1 MLFNSFDFGFFL
13 VIVYLAYWALGTQR
27 RKAQNVLLLI
37 ASYTFYGLWDWR
49 FLGLLAL
56 SSLIDFIAGRAI
68 AGTQKRSTQKL
79 WLWGSII
86 WNLGVLFTFKYFNF
100 FIDSFE
106 GLFGMEVGSGYTFWN
121 VAIPLGLSFYTFQTM
136 SYTIDVFQNHRPGV
150 ESKFKPTKNILEFL
164 CFVSFF
170 PQLVAGPIEKARH
183 LLPQFEKKRQF
194 NLQTSKE
201 GLRQILWGLFKKI
214 IVAEKL
220 GIAVSMVFNNP
231 EGFNS
236 ITLVFALVLF
246 CFQVY
251 CDFSGY
257 TDIALGTAKLFGF
270 KLSKNFNLPYLSKSI
285 SELWQRWH
293 ITLTRWFTDYV
304 YIPVVRSRKRISP
317 TKRTFGILVTFTL
330 VGLWHGAN
338 WTFIFFGILS
348 AVVLVLERIPIFK
361 TRGRKDGN
369 TKTLKQKLQTAP
381 RILSM
386 GYVFVIFTLLALLFR
401 AQDMTQVFVFL
412 KRIFSFTMEGAFTTL
427 IGYKLFYLAFIL
439 IAEIVTRSSDF
450 PLQSLE
456 LKIPRLFRWVV
467 YYTLIVFIIRYA
479 EPKEAFIYFQF

>member
-1 MLFNSFDFGFFL
+1 VLFNSFDFGFFL
-13 VIVYLAYWALGTQR
+13 VIVYLAYWIIGTDR
-27 RKAQNVLLLI
+27 RNAQNVLLLI

-49 FLGLLAL
+49 FLGLLIM
-56 SSLIDFIAGRAI
+56 SSLIDFIAARAI
-68 AGTQKRSTQKL
+68 AISRKRSRQKL
-79 WLWGSII
+79 FLWLSIA
-86 WNLGVLFTFKYFNF
+86 WNLGVLFSFKYFNF

-106 GLFGMEVGSGYTFWN
+106 SLFGIEAASGYTFWN

-136 SYTIDVFQNHRPGV
+136 SYTIDVFQSHRS
-150 ESKFKPTKNILEFL
+150 SKGSAAQPTKNLLEFL

-170 PQLVAGPIEKARH
+170 PQLVAGPIEKSRH
-183 LLPQFEKKRQF
+183 LLPQFEKKRHF
-194 NLQTSKE
+194 DLQTSKE

-220 GIAVSMVFNNP
+220 GIAVTMVFNNP
-231 EGFNS
+231 EGYNS

-304 YIPVVRSRKRISP
+304 YIPIVRSSKRISP
-317 TKRTFGILVTFTL
+317 LKRAFGILVTFTL

-338 WTFIFFGILS
+338 WTFVFFGMLS
-348 AVVLVLERIPIFK
+348 AVVLVLERIPLFRNK
-361 TRGRKDGN
+361 
-369 TKTLKQKLQTAP
+369 KTLKQKLQQVP
-381 RILSM
+381 RVFSM

-401 AQDMTQVFVFL
+401 ANNMSQVLVFL
-412 KRIFSFTMEGAFTTL
+412 KRIFSFTLDGAFTTL
-427 IGYKLFYLAFIL
+427 IGYKLVYLVFVL
-439 IAEIVTRSSDF
+439 IAEIATREYDF
-450 PLQSLE
+450 PLQKLE
-456 LKIPRLFRWVV
+456 LKFPRLFRWAI
-467 YYTLIVFIIRYA
+467 YYTLIIFIIRYA